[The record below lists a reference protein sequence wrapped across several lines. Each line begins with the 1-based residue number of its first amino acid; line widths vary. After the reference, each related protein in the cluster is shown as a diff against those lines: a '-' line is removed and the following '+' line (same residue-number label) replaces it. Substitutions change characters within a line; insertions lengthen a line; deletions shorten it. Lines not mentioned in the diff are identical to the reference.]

1 MTTEVSKLI
10 WSDIKSTVTGV
21 PLLGRSYPNLGLA
34 VVIFVAVALV
44 LGVSGIG
51 SKNAPTRVANAQ
63 VDQGICD
70 RTPEVQEA
78 IRNALDAEGFANA
91 YTDRLC
97 ATFTDAAPCHRL
109 TAIAMSSRR
118 FGSH

>member
-51 SKNAPTRVANAQ
+51 SNNAPAGFVDAQ
-63 VDQGICD
+63 SQGICD
-70 RTPEVQEA
+70 RTPAVSGRDT
-78 IRNALDAEGFANA
+78 RNVRRRKLYAK
-91 YTDRLC
+91 TCR
-97 ATFTDAAPCHRL
+97 
-109 TAIAMSSRR
+109 RR
-118 FGSH
+118 FGERDHRQCCHI